1 MAIMIPSIPNDYAP
15 ESREGELFASL
26 QKLSNDYYIFHSFR
40 IINVSNDDWK
50 ESEIDFVVFNY
61 RKGIVCLEAKA
72 GRVQRIDGQ
81 WHYASGREMRDPF
94 GQANSNKWKL
104 NNEIYTFYGNNDI
117 LKHCKMLCAVWFPA
131 LNSHNLSLLTLPQ
144 NATKEIILTA
154 DDLDNPTEAIERIFN
169 IQTSIKEH
177 GNIIQVDGNLTND
190 EAKSLLNNILC
201 PSFNI
206 MPSKTLELDYKRER
220 FNALIKEQ
228 YTLLNYLE
236 EQRSAVING
245 AAGTGKTMI
254 AIEKARRHSAN
265 GEPVLFLCF
274 NSKLR
279 DFLETNYRYPNV
291 EYYTID
297 GFACKLCNSQT
308 ANFEDLELQI
318 IDLVDKNQFPYL
330 HAIIDEGQDLGQ
342 ERIQSTNILKL
353 LEEIVLSKS
362 TGTFYMFYDKL
373 QLVQSYQLPKLI
385 QEADCKLTLYR
396 NCRNTRKI
404 AETSFAPLKTT
415 PKLFESALN
424 GNLPI
429 IFFTEEIN
437 KLKVLDETIKRGI
450 TNGITDIQI
459 VSCAPTDKSTY
470 QTNLSFSGN
479 YLYNGKE
486 IKFTTCR
493 KFKGL
498 EADMV
503 ILVDVDYSVLHD
515 NYMLFYVGASR
526 ARLELS
532 IICNLDDDECSTI
545 ICGWGGFV
553 KKNNP
558 KQTLSKML
566 GCKMDGI

>member
-26 QKLSNDYYIFHSFR
+26 QKLSNDYCVFHSFR
-40 IINVSNDDWK
+40 IINVTNDDWK
-50 ESEIDFVVFNY
+50 ENEIDFVIFN
-61 RKGIVCLEAKA
+61 RHKGIICLEAKA
-72 GRVQRIDGQ
+72 GRVQCIDGQ
-81 WHYASGREMRDPF
+81 WYYASGREMRDPF

-131 LNSHNLSLLTLPQ
+131 LNSHKLSTLNLPQ
-144 NATKEIILTA
+144 NAPKEIILTA

-169 IQTSIKEH
+169 IQTSLKEY
-177 GNIIQVDGNLTND
+177 GNMVQVDGNLTKD
-190 EAKSLLNNILC
+190 EANSLLNNILC

-206 MPSKTLELDYKRER
+206 LPSKTLELDYKRER

-228 YTLLNYLE
+228 CNLLDYLE

-265 GEPVLFLCF
+265 GESVLFLCF
-274 NSKLR
+274 NSKLK
-279 DFLETNYRYPNV
+279 DFLEINYRYPNV

-308 ANFEDLELQI
+308 ADFEALELQI
-318 IDLVDKNQFPYL
+318 IELVDNNQFPYT
-330 HAIIDEGQDLGQ
+330 HVIIDEGQDLGQ
-342 ERIQSTNILKL
+342 ERIQSTKILEL
-353 LEEIVLSKS
+353 LEEIVLSKP
-362 TGTFYMFYDKL
+362 TGTFYVFYDKL

-385 QEADCKLTLYR
+385 QEADCKLTLYK
-396 NCRNTRKI
+396 NCRNTKKI
-404 AETSFAPLKTT
+404 AETSFKPLKTV

-424 GNLPI
+424 GNLPVI
-429 IFFTEEIN
+429 SFVDGTN
-437 KLKVLDETIKRGI
+437 KLRVLDAAIQKGI
-450 TNGITDIQI
+450 SNGITDIQI
-459 VSCAPTDKSTY
+459 VSCAPADRSTY
-470 QTNLSFSGN
+470 QTNLSVSGN
-479 YLYNGKE
+479 YLYNGQE

-515 NYMLFYVGASR
+515 NNMLFYVGASR
-526 ARLELS
+526 ARLELC
-532 IICNLDDDECSTI
+532 ILCNLNDDECSTI
-545 ICGWGGFV
+545 ISIYGGFV

-566 GCKMDGI
+566 GCKLE